1 MLLDR
6 HRVAQLIELSAL
18 ERTVKGPE
26 RQLRAGDVEVLVKAA
41 YDDAVDSARAE
52 FMARVQKMPSS
63 AWPWSAVQV
72 TAPRG
77 GGGGSGGGGLG
88 SLVAVP
94 KPGTVTTPA
103 LLVLLRGQ
111 ADSADVDLGN
121 RLPDRGTPEAVEWEP
136 LYKALDTWDTTA
148 IQKAIAP
155 LGWVSIV
162 GTTSGQ
168 VPKDTGDG
176 ATSGAPAPG
185 GTGGVSTGAPPPPP
199 PADLPATQ
207 TPPQLPATISITH
220 PAVIAAGVVVV
231 VATGVAIYRI
241 GQAQTRRRLSEEL
254 SRQEEVP

>member
-77 GGGGSGGGGLG
+77 GGGGGGGGLG

-94 KPGTVTTPA
+94 KPGTIPTPA
-103 LLVLLRGQ
+103 LLATTGLVMW
-111 ADSADVDLGN
+111 SA
-121 RLPDRGTPEAVEWEP
+121 
-136 LYKALDTWDTTA
+136 LY
-148 IQKAIAP
+148 
-155 LGWVSIV
+155 
-162 GTTSGQ
+162 
-168 VPKDTGDG
+168 G
-176 ATSGAPAPG
+176 ATGRPSALVGGLFALLAPIAVALVPARRQWVPWAVGLVWSGAAVAVAR
-185 GTGGVSTGAPPPPP
+185 TGGI
-199 PADLPATQ
+199 ATN
-207 TPPQLPATISITH
+207 LSSALRWAAAMA
-220 PAVIAAGVVVV
+220 AVGIAASAALLARGH
-231 VATGVAIYRI
+231 ARARTAG
-241 GQAQTRRRLSEEL
+241 
-254 SRQEEVP
+254 

>member
-41 YDDAVDSARAE
+41 YDDAGDSARAE

-77 GGGGSGGGGLG
+77 GGGGGSIG

-94 KPGTVTTPA
+94 KPGTITTPA

-111 ADSADVDLGN
+111 ADSADVDPGN

-136 LYKALDTWDTTA
+136 LHKALDAWDTAA

-185 GTGGVSTGAPPPPP
+185 GTGGVSTGTPPPP
-199 PADLPATQ
+199 PADLPAPQ
-207 TPPQLPATISITH
+207 APPQLPATISITH

-241 GQAQTRRRLSEEL
+241 GQAHTRRRLSDEL